1 MLGELTHGRADG
13 SYRKQLTLLSKT
25 RLHILDYWGLEPCQ
39 CAHRND
45 LLELMGE
52 RYGSN
57 GTAL

>member
-1 MLGELTHGRADG
+1 MTHGRADG

-25 RLHILDYWGLEPCQ
+25 RLHILDDWGLEPCQ

-57 GTAL
+57 GTAS